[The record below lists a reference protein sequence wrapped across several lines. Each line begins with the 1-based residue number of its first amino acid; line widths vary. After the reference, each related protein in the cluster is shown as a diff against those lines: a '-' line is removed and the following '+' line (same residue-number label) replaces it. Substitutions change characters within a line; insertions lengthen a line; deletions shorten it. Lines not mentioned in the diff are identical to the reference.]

1 MRTTQAALKLA
12 ASSCGPKMAR
22 GALSLPVGH
31 RKYEQRVFIDEFVT
45 EVFTRDEIGCS
56 PQFPPGNIIYCNM
69 ATTAKLWSKLQAAQA
84 NKVTPRVISSGQ
96 GSHLEIGGKRVLNF
110 CSSHYLGFA
119 EEPRLK
125 KAAQDAIELYGL
137 GTGYRTLSGT
147 HALHVQ
153 LEEALARFKGTEAA
167 VCFTSAY
174 AANASAV
181 QTLLGKEDIV
191 ISDQLNHAS
200 IIDAIRVA
208 GVQNKFAYA
217 HSDMSDLE
225 SKLAAASELQKTPK
239 KNGENPLILIVTDGV
254 FSMDGDLAPLPK
266 IAELAKK
273 YDALT
278 MVDDAHGEGV
288 LGKGGRGVVNHFG
301 LEGVVDIEI
310 GSLSKA
316 FSVMGGFIA
325 AKQPLIDHYLMNARQ
340 RLMSI
345 ALTIPDTAALLE
357 AVKMLDES
365 ERLVDKLWGNVDYLR
380 RGFTDLGFDIGHS
393 ETPIIPIML
402 GDEELA
408 KKFSARLFEE
418 GVFASPIVF
427 PMVARG
433 KARVRVIVSASFSKE
448 DCDAGLAA
456 FQRVK
461 AELV

>member
-1 MRTTQAALKLA
+1 
-12 ASSCGPKMAR
+12 
-22 GALSLPVGH
+22 
-31 RKYEQRVFIDEFVT
+31 
-45 EVFTRDEIGCS
+45 
-56 PQFPPGNIIYCNM
+56 M
-69 ATTAKLWSKLQAAQA
+69 ATTAKLWSRLTAAQA
-84 NKVTPRVISSGQ
+84 HKTTPRVVASGQ
-96 GSHLEIGGKRVLNF
+96 GAYLTIGGKPYLNF

-125 KAAQDAIELYGL
+125 KAAQDAIEQYGL

-147 HALHVQ
+147 HALHVE
-153 LEEALARFKGTEAA
+153 LEKAIAEFKGTEAA

-181 QTLLGKEDIV
+181 QTLLSKDDIV
-191 ISDQLNHAS
+191 VSDQLNHAS
-200 IIDAIRVA
+200 IIDAVRVA
-208 GVQNKFAYA
+208 GVKNKFRYN

-225 SKLAAASELQKTPK
+225 TQLQKASELQKTPK
-239 KNGENPLILIVTDGV
+239 KNGEHPLILVITDGV

-266 IAELAKK
+266 IVELCKK
-273 YDALT
+273 YDALS

-288 LGKGGRGVVNHFG
+288 LGHGGRGVVNHFG
-301 LEGVVDIEI
+301 LEGEVDIEI

-357 AVKMLDES
+357 AVKMLGES
-365 ERLVDKLWGNVDYLR
+365 ERLVEKLWGNVHYLR
-380 RGFTDLGFDIGHS
+380 KGFTELGFDIGHS
-393 ETPIIPIML
+393 DTPIIPVML

-418 GVFASPIVF
+418 GVFASPIIF
-427 PMVARG
+427 PMVPRG
-433 KARVRVIVSASFSKE
+433 TARVRVIVSASFTQD
-448 DCDAGLAA
+448 DCDVGLAA
-456 FQRVK
+456 FKRVK
-461 AELV
+461 AELSA

>member
-1 MRTTQAALKLA
+1 
-12 ASSCGPKMAR
+12 
-22 GALSLPVGH
+22 
-31 RKYEQRVFIDEFVT
+31 
-45 EVFTRDEIGCS
+45 
-56 PQFPPGNIIYCNM
+56 M
-69 ATTAKLWSKLQAAQA
+69 ATTAKLWSKLRANQA
-84 NKVTPRVISSGQ
+84 NKITPRVVNSGQ
-96 GSHLEIGGKRVLNF
+96 GSHLEIGGKPYLNF

-119 EEPRLK
+119 VHPRLK
-125 KAAQDAIELYGL
+125 KAAQDAIEQHGL

-147 HALHVQ
+147 HALHVE
-153 LEEALARFKGTEAA
+153 LEKAIATFKGTEAA

-174 AANASAV
+174 AANASAM
-181 QTLLGKEDIV
+181 QTLLDKNDIV

-200 IIDAIRVA
+200 IIDAVKVA
-208 GVQNKFAYA
+208 GVKNKFRYA
-217 HSDMSDLE
+217 HSDMADLE
-225 SKLAAASELQKTPK
+225 KQLIAASELQKKPK
-239 KNGENPLILIVTDGV
+239 PNGEHPLIMIVTDGV

-266 IAELAKK
+266 IVDLAKK

-301 LEGVVDIEI
+301 LEGDVDIEI

-316 FSVMGGFIA
+316 FSVAGGFIA

-357 AVKMLDES
+357 AVAMLSES
-365 ERLVDKLWGNVDYLR
+365 EDLVQKLWWNVDYLR
-380 RGFTDLGFDIGHS
+380 KGFTDIGFDIGHS
-393 ETPIIPIML
+393 ETPIIPVMI
-402 GDEELA
+402 GDEDVA
-408 KKFSARLFEE
+408 KKFSAKLFEE

-456 FQRVK
+456 FKRV
-461 AELV
+461 AESLSK